1 MKTSVY
7 TALVVAAL
15 AWAAS
20 LAASASQVP
29 VDVDQPTAD
38 ASAPVSSPFPASPF
52 PWPSQFTQ
60 QGVAFTIYPPQ
71 LDRWQDDRLQAR
83 AVVSVQAEGARKP
96 VFGVLSLS
104 GRTEVNAVSGAVTIH
119 DVTVEQANFPS
130 AEELGASYVDAL
142 RQHLSKLTWTVARDR
157 LESDLAIE
165 HASREV
171 AKQPLHNS
179 PPRILYSDAPAVLVP
194 IDGAPEWREMLGLGL
209 SRVINTRALILRD
222 NLSERYFIFVAGRWM
237 EARAIEGPWSLAQ
250 VRPAALEEAK
260 QQAVA
265 DGHVDLLEGAAN
277 NKRAPVIL
285 VSTVP
290 SEVVQTDG
298 PPLYSPIQGT
308 QLLYVTNSPNRIFL
322 DLSTQLYYVL
332 LAGRWYSSGWLNAA
346 AWKYVPGNSLPASF
360 AAIPEG
366 HVTAGVLEAVPGTAP
381 AQEAVIANSV
391 PQVAAVKRAEAK
403 IEITYDGPP
412 QFTPIEGT
420 TLQYAVNSPIPVI
433 RVSEDAFYA
442 LDNGVWFV
450 ANAPFGPWTVAS
462 SVPPVI
468 YTIPRSSPLHY
479 VTYVRVYDATPEVV
493 QEGYT
498 PGYAG
503 SYVAPDNTVVYGTGW
518 NYQPWIGSV
527 WYEPPVTWGFG
538 FSAVNTWW
546 NPWWPWSPWWVP
558 GWAGGFPCFQPWWG
572 PWIGPAFPVVVVG
585 PGFNAHHS
593 GHNFHHGHWGD
604 VAHVFHRWGAGVA
617 TPFSVHNGAGRGARL
632 AGLSS
637 PVAHGTAPLP
647 MQGATEALHP
657 SGSAFSPRRSDPAP
671 ARPQPNR
678 NSSAAAAGGPLTANR
693 TAAGFDNNSNLQVFR
708 HMDGHWQRFAG
719 NGQWQEVNAPPG
731 NTPDWMS
738 KSYIVI
744 HGSNTAHSAGLPG
757 ARPNISGAP
766 SGPGSI
772 ERRPQTASQRMSTAL
787 QPRPT
792 PGMAEPGRFSNP
804 GQAFVPRSSDS
815 GQVWS
820 GAASSFG
827 RGGGWGNYSSHAMG
841 GGHLGGG
848 HAMGGGHGMGGGSS
862 HR

>member
-15 AWAAS
+15 AVAAS
-20 LAASASQVP
+20 LAVSASQVP
-29 VDVDQPTAD
+29 AGADQPTGD
-38 ASAPVSSPFPASPF
+38 ALVPVPLPFPASAF
-52 PWPSQFTQ
+52 PWPSQFAQ

-83 AVVSVQAEGARKP
+83 AVVSVQAQGARQP

-104 GRTEVNAVSGAVTIH
+104 GHTEVNAVSGAVTIH

-130 AEELGASYVDAL
+130 AADLGASYVDML

-171 AKQPLHNS
+171 ENQPLHDG
-179 PPRILYSDAPAVLVP
+179 PPRILYSDAPAVLVS
-194 IDGAPEWREMLGLGL
+194 IDGAPEWREMVGLGL
-209 SRVINTRALILRD
+209 SRMINTRALVLRD
-222 NLSERYFIFVAGRWM
+222 SLSERYFIFVAGRWM
-237 EARAIEGPWSLAQ
+237 EARSIEGPWSLAQ

-260 QQAVA
+260 QQAVT
-265 DGHVDLLEGAAN
+265 DGLVDLLEGAAS
-277 NKRAPVIL
+277 NKRAPAIF

-290 SEVVQTDG
+290 SELVQTDG

-308 QLLYVTNSPNRIFL
+308 PLLYVTNSPNRVFL
-322 DLSTQLYYVL
+322 DLNTQLYYVL
-332 LAGRWYSSGWLNAA
+332 LAGRWYSSGRLNAT
-346 AWKYVPGNSLPASF
+346 AWSYVPGSSLPASF
-360 AAIPEG
+360 AAIPDR
-366 HVTAGVLEAVPGTAP
+366 HAMASVLEAVPGTAP

-391 PQVAAVKRAEAK
+391 PQVATIKRAQAK
-403 IEITYDGPP
+403 IEITYDGQP

-420 TLQYAVNSPIPVI
+420 TLQYAVNSPLPVI
-433 RVSEDAFYA
+433 RVSEDSFYS

-450 ANAPFGPWTVAS
+450 ASAPFGPRTVAS

-546 NPWWPWSPWWVP
+546 NPWWPGSPWWGP

-593 GHNFHHGHWGD
+593 GQNFHHHANRAD

-617 TPFSVHNGAGRGARL
+617 MPFSPHDGPVRSARL
-632 AGLSS
+632 AVVSS
-637 PVAHGTAPLP
+637 PVVHGTASLP
-647 MQGATEALHP
+647 MQSAAQALHP
-657 SGSAFSPRRSDPAP
+657 SGAVLSPQRSDPA
-671 ARPQPNR
+671 RPQQSR
-678 NSSAAAAGGPLTANR
+678 NSSGAGAGGPVVANR
-693 TAAGFDNNSNLQVFR
+693 PAAGFDNSPSNVQVFR

-719 NGQWQEVNAPPG
+719 NGQWQEVNAPPT
-731 NTPDWMS
+731 NTPEWMS

-744 HGSNTAHSAGLPG
+744 QGSGTAHAAGVAG
-757 ARPNISGAP
+757 ARPNIS
-766 SGPGSI
+766 SGLTVPGSI
-772 ERRPQTASQRMSTAL
+772 ERRPLTASQGMSAAL
-787 QPRPT
+787 PQRSGP
-792 PGMAEPGRFSNP
+792 AEAGRFSTP
-804 GQAFVPRSSDS
+804 VPAFIPRSSDS
-815 GQVWS
+815 GQVWG

-827 RGGGWGNYSSHAMG
+827 RGGGGWGNYSSHAMG
-841 GGHLGGG
+841 GSHLGGG
-848 HAMGGGHGMGGGSS
+848 HAMGGGHSMGGGSS